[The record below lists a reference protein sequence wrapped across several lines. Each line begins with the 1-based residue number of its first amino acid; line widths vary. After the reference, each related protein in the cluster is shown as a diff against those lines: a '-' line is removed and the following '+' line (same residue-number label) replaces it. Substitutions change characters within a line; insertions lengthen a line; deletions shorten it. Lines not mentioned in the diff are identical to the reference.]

1 MRQVAATLLLL
12 ANAGCSAAPGAA
24 PAPNLPGWIGVT
36 TLLDSAIA
44 AGAAPGAV
52 VGVSLAGSHAYYG
65 TGRLG
70 ADDPTRPDS
79 STVYDL
85 ASLTKVIGLT
95 TAVMLA
101 VQERRLEVDSPVVH
115 YVPLF
120 GADSTQPVRRTVT
133 LRHLLTHSSG
143 LPAWRALY
151 QETSTR
157 RQALALAD
165 STPLEGRPGEKYT
178 YSDLGAIILTQAV
191 EAAMGTRID
200 SLLATRVFGPL
211 GMRDTRYLPPEEWR
225 PRIAP
230 TENDPWRGRVLRGE
244 VHDENASRLDGV
256 SGHAGL
262 FSSARDLLR
271 FADAIMVRWQQAGGA
286 DEAGKAGNCR
296 GNIGSAASPAPPAPP
311 ALSALS
317 AFARRQDLPPGST
330 RALGW
335 DTPSAKGSSAGARF
349 SRLSIGH
356 TGFTGTSIWI
366 DPERCLAVVLLS
378 NRVHPTRDNPRWGP
392 VRGLVADRVVEALGK
407 DLLNP

>member
-12 ANAGCSAAPGAA
+12 ANAGCSASPGTA
-24 PAPNLPGWIGVT
+24 PAPILPGWIGVT

-101 VQERRLEVDSPVVH
+101 VQERRLEVDSSVVR

-151 QETSTR
+151 QQTSTR

-200 SLLATRVFGPL
+200 SLLAARVFGPL
-211 GMRDTRYLPPEEWR
+211 RMRDTRYLPPEEWR

-262 FSSARDLLR
+262 FSSARDLLV
-271 FADAIMVRWQQAGGA
+271 FADWVLAGWREGA
-286 DEAGKAGNCR
+286 DKAERADKAGNCGR
-296 GNIGSAASPAPPAPP
+296 T
-311 ALSALS
+311 SALS

-335 DTPSAKGSSAGARF
+335 DTPSATGSSAGARF

-392 VRGLVADRVVEALGK
+392 VRGLVADRVVETLGK
-407 DLLNP
+407 DSLNP

>member
-70 ADDPTRPDS
+70 ADAPTRPDS

-115 YVPLF
+115 YLPLF
-120 GADSTQPVRRTVT
+120 GAGSIQPVRRTVT

-143 LPAWRALY
+143 LPAWRALH

-165 STPLEGRPGEKYT
+165 TTPLEGRPGEKYN

-191 EAAMGTRID
+191 EAAMGMRID

-262 FSSARDLLR
+262 FSSARDLLV
-271 FADAIMVRWQQAGGA
+271 FADWLLAA
-286 DEAGKAGNCR
+286 EKAGAAGWAGTC
-296 GNIGSAASPAPPAPP
+296 GESSAGPTAPAAPAATAAP
-311 ALSALS
+311 ALPALS

-335 DTPSAKGSSAGARF
+335 DTPSATGSSAGARL

-366 DPERCLAVVLLS
+366 DPERCLVVVLLS

>member
-1 MRQVAATLLLL
+1 MRRVAVTLLLS
-12 ANAGCSAAPGAA
+12 AAAGCSASSAAGPAPG
-24 PAPNLPGWIGVT
+24 LPGWAGVT

-52 VGVSLAGSHAYYG
+52 VGVSLAGTHAYYG

-70 ADDPTRPDS
+70 TDNPVRPDS

-95 TAVMLA
+95 TAIMLA
-101 VQERRLEVDSPVVH
+101 VDEGRLVVDSPIVR
-115 YVPLF
+115 YVPMF
-120 GADSTQPVRRTVT
+120 GAEPTQPERRTVT
-133 LRHLLTHSSG
+133 LRHLLTHTSG

-157 RQALALAD
+157 DEAFALAD
-165 STPLEGRPGEKYT
+165 TTRLVAAPGTAYT
-178 YSDLGAIILTQAV
+178 YSDLGAIVMTQAV
-191 EAAMGTRID
+191 ERVMGLRID
-200 SLLATRVFGPL
+200 TLLAERVFGPL
-211 GMRDTRYLPPEEWR
+211 RMDDTRYLPPPSWR

-271 FADAIMVRWQQAGGA
+271 FSDWVMAEWAD
-286 DEAGKAGNCR
+286 KAANCLDQFR
-296 GNIGSAASPAPPAPP
+296 PFPSPAPPALP
-311 ALSALS
+311 ALPVAMFAL
-317 AFARRQDLPPGST
+317 RQNLPPGST

-335 DTPSAKGSSAGARF
+335 DTPSATGSSAGSRF

-366 DPERCLAVVLLS
+366 DPERCLAVVILS

-392 VRGLVADRVVEALGK
+392 VRGLVADRVVGALGK
-407 DLLNP
+407 DLLTR

>member
-1 MRQVAATLLLL
+1 MTRRVAATLLLL
-12 ANAGCSAAPGAA
+12 ATAGCSGAPGAA
-24 PAPNLPGWIGVT
+24 PAPSLPGWAGVT

-44 AGAAPGAV
+44 ANAAPGAV

-70 ADDPTRPDS
+70 TDDPTRPDS

-101 VQERRLEVDSPVVH
+101 VEEGRLEVDSPVVR
-115 YVPLF
+115 YVRLF

-151 QETSTR
+151 QEAGTR
-157 RQALALAD
+157 REALALAD
-165 STPLEGRPGEKYT
+165 TTPLEGQPGEKYT

-191 EAAMGTRID
+191 ERTMGHRID
-200 SLLATRVFGPL
+200 TLLAERVFGPL
-211 GMRDTRYLPPEEWR
+211 HMNDTRYRPPEAWR

-262 FSSARDLLR
+262 FSSARDLLV
-271 FADAIMVRWQQAGGA
+271 FADWLLAAEGAGW
-286 DEAGKAGNCR
+286 AGTCGKS
-296 GNIGSAASPAPPAPP
+296 SAAPAAPAPAAPP
-311 ALSALS
+311 ALPPLS
-317 AFARRQDLPPGST
+317 AFARRQDLPLGST

-335 DTPSAKGSSAGARF
+335 DTPSATGSSAGTRF

-378 NRVHPTRDNPRWGP
+378 NRVHPTRNNPRWGP

-407 DLLNP
+407 DSLNP

>member
-1 MRQVAATLLLL
+1 MRRVAVTLLLS
-12 ANAGCSAAPGAA
+12 AAAGCSASSAAGPAPG
-24 PAPNLPGWIGVT
+24 LPGWAGVT

-52 VGVSLAGSHAYYG
+52 VGVSLAGTHAYYG

-70 ADDPTRPDS
+70 TDNPVRPDS

-95 TAVMLA
+95 TAIMLA
-101 VQERRLEVDSPVVH
+101 VDEGRLVVDSPIVR
-115 YVPLF
+115 YVPMF
-120 GADSTQPVRRTVT
+120 GAEPTQPERRTVT
-133 LRHLLTHSSG
+133 LRHLLTHTSG

-157 RQALALAD
+157 DEAFALAD
-165 STPLEGRPGEKYT
+165 TTRLVAAPGTAYT
-178 YSDLGAIILTQAV
+178 YSDLGAIVMTQAV
-191 EAAMGTRID
+191 ERVMGLRID
-200 SLLATRVFGPL
+200 TLLAERVFGPL
-211 GMRDTRYLPPEEWR
+211 RMDDTRYLPPPSWR

-271 FADAIMVRWQQAGGA
+271 FSDWVMAEWADQ
-286 DEAGKAGNCR
+286 AGKAANCLDQFR
-296 GNIGSAASPAPPAPP
+296 PFPSPAPPALP
-311 ALSALS
+311 ALPVAMFAL
-317 AFARRQDLPPGST
+317 RQNLPPGST

-335 DTPSAKGSSAGARF
+335 DTPSATGSSAGSRF

-366 DPERCLAVVLLS
+366 DPERCLAVVILS

-392 VRGLVADRVVEALGK
+392 VRGLVADRVVGALGK
-407 DLLNP
+407 DLLTR